1 LTPALPTESVENNS
15 IRRQEEDI
23 ALVVAP
29 ILDGKIDTWKAWI
42 AELNG
47 ARSADLK
54 DMNQRMGL
62 TRHAAWLAE
71 TPMGAMVA
79 VLQEGSG
86 ADTFMQKCGESSHEF
101 DKSFAAKIL
110 EIHGMDVTQPP
121 PGPMPELYLD
131 SGS

>member
-1 LTPALPTESVENNS
+1 MAF
-15 IRRQEEDI
+15 
-23 ALVVAP
+23 VVAP
-29 ILDGKIDTWKAWI
+29 ILEGKVDTWKAWI
-42 AELNG
+42 ADLKG

-79 VLQEGSG
+79 VLQEGPGS
-86 ADTFMQKCGESSHEF
+86 DSFMQKLGQSTHEF
-101 DKSFAAKIL
+101 DQWFAGNIK
-110 EIHGMDVTQPP
+110 EIHGMDVSQPP

-131 SGS
+131 SGGAARA